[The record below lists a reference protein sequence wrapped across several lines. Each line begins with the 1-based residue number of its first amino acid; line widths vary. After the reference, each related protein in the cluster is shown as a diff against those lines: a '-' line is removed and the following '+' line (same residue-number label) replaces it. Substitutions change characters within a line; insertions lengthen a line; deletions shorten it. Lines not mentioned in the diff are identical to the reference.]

1 MELIKLVIP
10 FESSGSFHFLYESNN
25 MKTLHHSSCEL
36 YKPIMNHLIYSLQL
50 SVLVHIVDRNDTNYS
65 YFLLMDIL
73 VDEHMEQEWMLDEW
87 MTQDEEVMIDNN
99 ELDETP
105 ILFLLLQQV
114 KHPLDLVTL
123 INKRNHESSPQAITT
138 AEARALFDGKSDKNR
153 CIEMKSKPSSFYYD

>member
-1 MELIKLVIP
+1 
-10 FESSGSFHFLYESNN
+10 
-25 MKTLHHSSCEL
+25 
-36 YKPIMNHLIYSLQL
+36 
-50 SVLVHIVDRNDTNYS
+50 
-65 YFLLMDIL
+65 MDIL

-114 KHPLDLVTL
+114 KHLLDLITL
-123 INKRNHESSPQAITT
+123 INKRNNESSPQAITT
-138 AEARALFDGKSDKNR
+138 ADARALFDGKSDKNR